1 MSSDSRTIIHFTKS
15 AEALKGILSI
25 GFKLKY
31 CRERIWFRDT
41 EKRFRIPMVSF
52 CDIPISQAQ
61 ENMGKYGGY
70 ALGLTEEWANEQGLT
85 PVVYLQRHSNLADSM
100 LKNLDA
106 SIAAAPLIREDPPS
120 TEDPLMSAL
129 DILRYTKNY
138 VGELVRA
145 NGDRDPKYY
154 FGDEREWRYSL
165 KTRHFS
171 KYIYME
177 EMASKPGIAEIMQA
191 LIADERLM
199 FAAKDVRY
207 IIIEREEERA
217 GMESHIRSIKDR
229 FSEEDINTLIS
240 RICTAAQ
247 LSNKS

>member
-1 MSSDSRTIIHFTKS
+1 
-15 AEALKGILSI
+15 
-25 GFKLKY
+25 
-31 CRERIWFRDT
+31 
-41 EKRFRIPMVSF
+41 
-52 CDIPISQAQ
+52 
-61 ENMGKYGGY
+61 MGKYGGY